1 MDFGSSPWLFWLAAA
16 LIAGTVEVLT
26 LDLVF
31 LMIAGGAVA
40 AAVAS
45 AFGASLPVEFLVF
58 AATSGLLL
66 LGARPP
72 LLSYVR
78 RSVPETATGTAAL
91 VGSEGEVLVAV
102 SRDGGRVKLAGEVW
116 TARNAAGG
124 YPLEVGSQVTVVRI
138 DGATA
143 VVAPSTSRA
152 TLGGAVPPD
161 GPVGGQ

>member
-102 SRDGGRVKLAGEVW
+102 SRDGGRVNLA
-116 TARNAAGG
+116 ARSGRPATPPAA
-124 YPLEVGSQVTVVRI
+124 T
-138 DGATA
+138 
-143 VVAPSTSRA
+143 
-152 TLGGAVPPD
+152 
-161 GPVGGQ
+161 